1 MSELFELSLC
11 KVRDMLSRG
20 EVSAEAVTRSCIE
33 RVRATEPAL
42 KALLSRRDEEAL
54 EQARAMDA
62 ARPTDLSDKPLW
74 GVPVTIKDAITVKG
88 MPTTAASKILEGF
101 VPPYNAHVVE
111 KLEQAGAIIIGKNN
125 MDEFAMG
132 STTEHSAYAVT
143 ANPWDTQ
150 RVPGG
155 SSGGS
160 GASVAACQCFA
171 SLGSDT
177 GGSIRQP
184 ASFCGC
190 VGIKPTYGRVSRYGL
205 LAYASS
211 FDQIGPMTRTVEDAA
226 AVLQV
231 IAGHDRRDST
241 CSPVDVP
248 DYRAA
253 MLAQDDLKGMKIG
266 LPREFFGHEGLD
278 AGVAATCQKAVDA
291 ARELGAE
298 IVEVSLPH
306 TEYSI
311 ASYYILAAAE
321 ASSNLA
327 RYDGVRYGH
336 RTAEPRNL
344 EDMYTSSRTEGFG
357 LEVQRR
363 ILLGSYV
370 LSAGYYDA
378 YYRKAAQVRRLIRQD
393 YLDAL
398 TQCDMILAPVSP
410 VPAWKMGGMSAD
422 PLQMYFMDIFTL
434 SLNLAGLPGLSVPA
448 GMSDGMPVGVQLLGR
463 AFDEG
468 RLFLAGDKLTRQL
481 GTHGQHAPM

>member
-1 MSELFELSLC
+1 MSDLFQLSLC
-11 KVRDMLSRG
+11 EVRDLLRKG
-20 EVSAEAVTRSCIE
+20 KVSAEAVTRSCIE
-33 RVRATEPAL
+33 RIDATEPSV
-42 KALLSRRDEEAL
+42 KALLGRRDEAAL

-62 ARPTDLSDKPLW
+62 ARPSDFSDKPLW
-74 GVPVTIKDAITVKG
+74 GVPVTVKDVLTVKG

-101 VPPYNAHVVE
+101 VPPDNAHVVE
-111 KLEQAGAIIIGKNN
+111 KLEQAGAIILGKNN

-143 ANPWDTQ
+143 ANPWDIE

-160 GASVAACQCFA
+160 AASVAACQCFA

-177 GGSIRQP
+177 GGSVRQP
-184 ASFCGC
+184 AALCGC

-211 FDQIGPMTRTVEDAA
+211 FDQVGPMTRTVEDAA

-241 CSPVDVP
+241 CSPVEVP
-248 DYRAA
+248 DYAA
-253 MLAQDDLKGMKIG
+253 AICAQPDLKGMKLG

-278 AGVAATCQKAVDA
+278 SGVAAACQKAVDA

-298 IVEVSLPH
+298 VVEVSLPH

-336 RTAEPRNL
+336 RTAAPKNL

-357 LEVQRR
+357 N
-363 ILLGSYV
+363 I
-370 LSAGYYDA
+370 
-378 YYRKAAQVRRLIRQD
+378 
-393 YLDAL
+393 
-398 TQCDMILAPVSP
+398 
-410 VPAWKMGGMSAD
+410 
-422 PLQMYFMDIFTL
+422 
-434 SLNLAGLPGLSVPA
+434 
-448 GMSDGMPVGVQLLGR
+448 
-463 AFDEG
+463 
-468 RLFLAGDKLTRQL
+468 
-481 GTHGQHAPM
+481 